1 MSVLSQ
7 NLTVL
12 RRQIDDRPQRIGVYG
27 REEKP
32 VMADDPNEIADYL
45 IEELSLERAIKT
57 ATEGAAEAQSRE
69 ENYDLSV
76 WREVRRVLRERKSS
90 E

>member
-1 MSVLSQ
+1 
-7 NLTVL
+7 
-12 RRQIDDRPQRIGVYG
+12 
-27 REEKP
+27 
-32 VMADDPNEIADYL
+32 MADDPNEIADYL